1 MSRHEEGGG
10 DPPKRRVGLTP
21 VAKNSH
27 LSATDPIVAI
37 PQSGIVRRMKASE
50 KKQRLAN
57 ATATYLRQ
65 IGRKAQKGAE
75 PNDRA
80 YDRKL
85 DHKLKRMRPEDV
97 DSLFRGEDD

>member
-1 MSRHEEGGG
+1 MSEAYCGH
-10 DPPKRRVGLTP
+10 
-21 VAKNSH
+21 
-27 LSATDPIVAI
+27 SANDPIADSA
-37 PQSGIVRRMKASE
+37 QCGIFHGMKASE

-85 DHKLKRMRPEDV
+85 DDKLKRMRPEDV
-97 DSLFRGEDD
+97 DALFRGEDD

>member
-1 MSRHEEGGG
+1 M
-10 DPPKRRVGLTP
+10 
-21 VAKNSH
+21 AAN
-27 LSATDPIVAI
+27 DPIADI
-37 PQSGIVRRMKASE
+37 EQCGISHGMKASE

-57 ATATYLRQ
+57 ATAIYLRQ

-85 DHKLKRMRPEDV
+85 DDKLKRMRPEDV
-97 DSLFRGEDD
+97 DMLFRGEDE